1 MKAFYLS
8 FILLLSLFGCAKR
21 GYVPHYIVT
30 DSKEPK
36 QESPTSTIKE
46 GEDSLQVLER

>member
-8 FILLLSLFGCAKR
+8 FILLLSLFSCAKR

-30 DSKEPK
+30 DSKEPIE
-36 QESPTSTIKE
+36 ESSTSTIKE
-46 GEDSLQVLER
+46 GEDSLQVIER

>member
-1 MKAFYLS
+1 MKAIYLS
-8 FILLLSLFGCAKR
+8 FILLITLFGCAKR

-36 QESPTSTIKE
+36 QESSETTIKE
-46 GEDSLQVLER
+46 TEDSLKELEH

>member
-1 MKAFYLS
+1 MKAVYLS
-8 FILLLSLFGCAKR
+8 FFLLITLFGCAKR

-36 QESPTSTIKE
+36 QESSTPNEKE
-46 GEDSLQVLER
+46 AEDALVEFEH

>member
-1 MKAFYLS
+1 MRAVYLS
-8 FILLLSLFGCAKR
+8 FVLLLTLFGCAKR

-36 QESPTSTIKE
+36 QESSIPVVKE
-46 GEDSLQVLER
+46 TEDSLKEFEH

>member
-1 MKAFYLS
+1 MKAVYLS
-8 FILLLSLFGCAKR
+8 FVFLLTLFGCAKR

-36 QESPTSTIKE
+36 AESPAPIIQE
-46 GEDSLQVLER
+46 PEDSLKEFKH